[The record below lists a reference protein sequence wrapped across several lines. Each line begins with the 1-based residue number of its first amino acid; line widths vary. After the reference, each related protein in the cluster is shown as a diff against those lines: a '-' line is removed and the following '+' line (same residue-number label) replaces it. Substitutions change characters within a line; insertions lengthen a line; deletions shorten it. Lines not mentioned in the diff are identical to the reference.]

1 MSVSTLGRIENRKL
15 SMSKYT
21 FIIIIF
27 FLLLLLLEI
36 INYNLQLFNI
46 WTYITDFANILKF
59 YDFFTY
65 TLKQHDY

>member
-15 SMSKYT
+15 SILKYT
-21 FIIIIF
+21 FIIII